1 MVFSKTFPR
10 TLKGSS
16 YPIWEEIN
24 LSDQEEEE
32 IEELAKKKNLELMKQ
47 CIDEAKKIITEK
59 GFKDYQ
65 TDVVNIAI
73 ALYDKV
79 SSHHVYHKEKRAK
92 EKFDEKFSK
101 EHL

>member
-10 TLKGSS
+10 TLKGGN

-24 LSDQEEEE
+24 LSDEEEKE
-32 IEELAKKKNLELMKQ
+32 IEEQAKKENSELMKE
-47 CIDEAKKIITEK
+47 CIEEARKIIKEK

-65 TDVVNIAI
+65 TDIVNISI
-73 ALYDKV
+73 ALYDKI
-79 SSHHVYHKEKRAK
+79 SSHQVYHKEKKAK

-101 EHL
+101 ETL

>member
-1 MVFSKTFPR
+1 MAFSKTFPR
-10 TLKGSS
+10 TLKGST

-24 LSDQEEEE
+24 ISESEEKE
-32 IEELAKKKNLELMKQ
+32 IEDEAKKENAKLMKE
-47 CIDEAKKIITEK
+47 CIDEAKKIIAEK

-79 SSHHVYHKEKRAK
+79 SSHQVYHKEKKAK